1 MAGTVQCPG
10 YKAFGL
16 QILSEFALPE
26 LPRTDQPGRIGSLS
40 VIEGRLLERWE
51 AIPKITPNLGIAE
64 HEVMFMV
71 KGTAIFPYR
80 TAVRL
85 QSLQQQAQIR
95 IASACSFWAA
105 VWV

>member
-1 MAGTVQCPG
+1 M
-10 YKAFGL
+10 
-16 QILSEFALPE
+16 
-26 LPRTDQPGRIGSLS
+26 DHPGRIGSLW
-40 VIEGRLLERWE
+40 VVEGLLSERWE

-85 QSLQQQAQIR
+85 QSLQQQAPIR
-95 IASACSFWAA
+95 IASAYSFWAA
-105 VWV
+105 VWG